1 MMRMYETER
10 LRLRP
15 WSQTDLRFLA
25 GILGDRD
32 VMEFSDTGVLDE
44 QAQAAWLNRTIAG
57 GTSSVLPGMLAI
69 ERKRD
74 GQVIGY
80 ISLSALPD
88 RVDAGD
94 AEIGFR
100 LARHAW
106 SQGYASEAIER
117 IIETAKDFEAI
128 YRIVAIIDPNNHRS
142 MHVLRNA
149 DLNYE
154 RDVMFR
160 GYDHPDHLYVRVIKH

>member
-15 WSQTDLRFLA
+15 WRRSDLRFLA
-25 GILGDRD
+25 ALLGDRD
-32 VMEFSDTGVLDE
+32 VMAFSDTGVLDE
-44 QAQAAWLNRTIAG
+44 QAQATWLNRTIAG
-57 GTSSVLPGMLAI
+57 GTSNVLPGTLAI

-74 GQVIGY
+74 GRVIGY
-80 ISLSALPD
+80 ISLSAPPD

-117 IIETAKDFEAI
+117 IIEAAKDLGSFDRIIAI
-128 YRIVAIIDPNNHRS
+128 VDPHNVRS
-142 MHVLRNA
+142 LHVLRKA
-149 DLNYE
+149 GLAYE
-154 RDVMFR
+154 RDIMFD
-160 GYDHPDHLYVRVIKH
+160 GYDYPDHFYVRAL

>member
-25 GILGDRD
+25 AILGDRD
-32 VMEFSDTGVLDE
+32 VMEFSDTGVLAE
-44 QAQAAWLNRTIAG
+44 QAQAAWLNRTMAG

-80 ISLSALPD
+80 ISLSAPPD
-88 RVDAGD
+88 RFDEGD

-117 IIETAKDFEAI
+117 IIETAKSLESICRIIAI
-128 YRIVAIIDPNNHRS
+128 VDPHNARS
-142 MHVLRNA
+142 LHALRKA
-149 DLNYE
+149 GLTYE
-154 RDVMFR
+154 RDIMFE
-160 GYDHPDHLYVRVIKH
+160 GYDYPDHLYVRAL

>member
-1 MMRMYETER
+1 MMRMYETKR

-25 GILGDRD
+25 AILGDRD

-44 QAQAAWLNRTIAG
+44 QAQATWLNRTIAG

-69 ERKRD
+69 ECKHD
-74 GQVIGY
+74 GRVIGY
-80 ISLSALPD
+80 ISLSAPPD

-106 SQGYASEAIER
+106 SQGYASEAIEQIIEAAKSLESICR
-117 IIETAKDFEAI
+117 IIAI
-128 YRIVAIIDPNNHRS
+128 VDPHNVRS
-142 MHVLRNA
+142 LHVLSKA
-149 DLNYE
+149 GLAYE
-154 RDVMFR
+154 RDIMFD
-160 GYDHPDHLYVRVIKH
+160 GYDYPDHLYVRAL